1 MVKMWPRTIPPD
13 IRNFPMRSAECK
25 VFDKLESELGLGYV
39 VFYSRPWHGLT
50 PQGNEIDGECDFIVA
65 HPQYGVLFIEVKGGV
80 ISHDPTTSK
89 WTSTDRYQ
97 IVHTIKNPV
106 EQARSSKHNLLRKLK
121 DTNSWPTHWVHLC
134 HGVIFPDCEAPAH
147 DLGADMPREIFC
159 DGNQF
164 NNSFKT
170 WIKDR
175 LCPNN
180 ADNYNPIGRHGITA
194 LEELLAQPISLHR
207 PLIFDVDDNDR
218 IITTLTQNQ
227 FIILNG
233 IQHVDR
239 AAISGGAGTGKTV
252 LAQEEAIRCSKE
264 ELSTLFVCYNTA
276 LAKQIQKDLADYPDI
291 PVHTFHSLCGHMA
304 KESGQQLENVP
315 GKDFY
320 DEVLP
325 EALINA
331 TDILS
336 HIKYDVIIVDEGQ
349 DFREHWWVALDGLL
363 KDKSKLRVFWD
374 SNQAVYGEPSLPRD
388 TNSIEI
394 PLNQNLR
401 NSKHIFDVIKTRYQG
416 TPLHPTGPEGPPV
429 EWSETTGIVT
439 PLDTVSMKMK
449 EFIEKEKIPP
459 KDIAILIATDA
470 EQFKQELTERLPDI
484 PFDNSHTEKTDCVVV
499 DTIRRFKGLE
509 RPVVVVVATRQ
520 LTTDN
525 KLQYIAFSRARTHL
539 TIIGSAEELNDLS
552 S

>member
-1 MVKMWPRTIPPD
+1 M
-13 IRNFPMRSAECK
+13 RNAECK
-25 VFDKLESELGLGYV
+25 VFDKLESELGPGYV

-80 ISHDPTTSK
+80 ISHDPASSK

-134 HGVIFPDCEAPAH
+134 HGVIFPDCEVPAH

-175 LCPNN
+175 LCPNAAAN
-180 ADNYNPIGRHGITA
+180 NCNPIGSHGIAA

-218 IITTLTQNQ
+218 VITALTQNQ
-227 FIILNG
+227 FIILNS
-233 IQHVDR
+233 IQNIRR

-264 ELSTLFVCYNTA
+264 ELSTLFVCYNSA

-291 PVHTFHSLCGHMA
+291 PVHTFHSLCGYLA
-304 KESGQQLENVP
+304 RESGQPLEKIP

-320 DEVLP
+320 DEILP

-331 TDILS
+331 TEILS
-336 HIKYDVIIVDEGQ
+336 HMKYDVIIVDEGQ

-363 KDKSKLRVFWD
+363 KENAKLRVFWD
-374 SNQAVYGEPSLPRD
+374 CNQAVYGEPSLPQD
-388 TNSIEI
+388 TNSIDI
-394 PLNQNLR
+394 PLNKNLR
-401 NSKHIFDVIKTRYQG
+401 NSKHIFDIIKTRYKG
-416 TPLHPTGPEGPPV
+416 TPLHPTGPDGYPV
-429 EWSETTGIVT
+429 EWLKTADITPPIDVT
-439 PLDTVSMKMK
+439 SITIKRL
-449 EFIEKEKIPP
+449 IEKEKIPP
-459 KDIAILIATDA
+459 KDIAILIATEA
-470 EQFKQELTERLPDI
+470 EQLKQELIVRLPDI
-484 PFDNSHTEKTDCVVV
+484 SFDNSHTDQSDCVVV

-509 RPVVVVVATRQ
+509 RPIVVIVATEQ
-520 LTTDN
+520 LTTN
-525 KLQYIAFSRARTHL
+525 QQLQYIGFSRARTHL
-539 TIIGSAEELNDLS
+539 VIVGSNNDLS
-552 S
+552 QLSTTQIV

>member
-25 VFDKLESELGLGYV
+25 VFDKLESELGAGYV

-50 PQGNEIDGECDFIVA
+50 TQGAEIEGECDFIVA
-65 HPQYGVLFIEVKGGV
+65 HPQYGVLFIEVKGGI
-80 ISHDPTTSK
+80 ISHDPASSK
-89 WTSTDRYQ
+89 WTSTDRHQ

-106 EQARSSKHNLLRKLK
+106 EQARSSKHNLLKKIKNMRQ
-121 DTNSWPTHWVHLC
+121 WPNHWVHLC
-134 HGVIFPDCEAPAH
+134 HGVIFPDCEVPEH
-147 DLGADMPREIFC
+147 DLGADMPRDIFC

-164 NNSFKT
+164 NSSFKS

-180 ADNYNPIGRHGITA
+180 RGSTPIGSHGISA

-218 IITTLTQNQ
+218 VITALTQNQ

-233 IQHVDR
+233 IQHIDR

-252 LAQEEAIRCSKE
+252 LAQEEAIRCSKK
-264 ELSTLFVCYNTA
+264 ELSTLFLCYNKA
-276 LAKQIQKDLADYPDI
+276 LAKQVQKVLTDYPDI
-291 PVHTFHSLCGHMA
+291 PVHTFHSLCGYLA
-304 KESGQQLENVP
+304 RESGQPLEKAT

-320 DEVLP
+320 DEILP

-331 TDILS
+331 TEILP
-336 HIKYDVIIVDEGQ
+336 HIRYDVIIVDEGQ
-349 DFREHWWVALDGLL
+349 DFRKHWWVALDCLL

-374 SNQAVYGEPSLPRD
+374 SNQAVYGEPSLPLD

-394 PLNQNLR
+394 PLNKNLR
-401 NSKHIFDVIKTRYQG
+401 NSRHIFDVIKTRYKG
-416 TPLHPTGPEGPPV
+416 TPLHPTGPEGHPV
-429 EWSETTGIVT
+429 EWLETTDIMT
-439 PLDTVSMKMK
+439 PTDVASRQIK
-449 EFIEKEKIPP
+449 EFMGKEKVRP

-470 EQFKQELTERLPDI
+470 DQFMQELIFRLPRI
-484 PFDNSHTEKTDCVVV
+484 SFSNSLADHNDCVVV

-509 RPVVVVVATRQ
+509 RPIVIVVATKQ
-520 LTTDN
+520 LTTN
-525 KLQYIAFSRARTHL
+525 QKLQYIAFSRARTHL
-539 TIIGSAEELNDLS
+539 TIIGSNTDLTALLN
-552 S
+552 